1 MLSVKTILA
10 ILIVVIFIVGVVLLV
25 LYYRDDDE
33 NKSSGL
39 KIAGWILASPG
50 LFFLA
55 IGLIYVFFSR

>member
-1 MLSVKTILA
+1 
-10 ILIVVIFIVGVVLLV
+10 LLV